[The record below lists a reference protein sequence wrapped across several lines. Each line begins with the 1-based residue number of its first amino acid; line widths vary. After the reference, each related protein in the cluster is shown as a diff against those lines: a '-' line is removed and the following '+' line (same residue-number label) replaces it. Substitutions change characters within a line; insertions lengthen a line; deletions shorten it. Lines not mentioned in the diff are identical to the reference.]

1 MPSFNYRGRVAD
13 KQLVEGTI
21 ESSSM
26 DSAIFQLTE
35 KGITLVDIYPA
46 VQKNVLKALLGM
58 QIGRQRV
65 KLQEL
70 IIFCRQM
77 YTLVK
82 AGISIVVAIRRLSEI
97 SRNPLFVDTLKGI
110 EKGLLAGQ
118 SLAVCFRHYPNIFS
132 SLFMELVQVGE
143 ESGHLEDSF
152 QQVGN
157 YLQLEF
163 DTIRRVKSTVR
174 YPLMVIFAI
183 SAAIL
188 IVNIFVVPNFA
199 KLYGSFHTQLPAITK
214 GLIGFSNFLVA
225 DWIYLLAALIG
236 VVLFVR
242 SYLSTL
248 NGKLAWDR
256 YQLKL
261 PIIGGILE
269 RIMLSRFARTLA
281 IVFRAGISLDKGI
294 RLLSGAVGNLYA
306 KERILIM
313 QTKVENG
320 EKLSQAAA
328 ETEMFSPLV
337 LQMIAVGEETGSMDV
352 MLDQV
357 AGFYESEVDYDLES
371 LSAKI
376 EPILL
381 LIVAGMVL
389 FLALAVFL
397 PLWDIYQFAQP
408 QGGPG

>member
-1 MPSFNYRGRVAD
+1 MPVFNYRGRVAD
-13 KQLVEGTI
+13 KQPVEGTI
-21 ESSSM
+21 
-26 DSAIFQLTE
+26 DSASIDAAILQLME
-35 KGITLVDIYPA
+35 KGVTLVDIYPA
-46 VQKNVLKALLGM
+46 AQKNFLKALLTLR
-58 QIGRQRV
+58 IERRHV

-77 YTLVK
+77 YTLTK
-82 AGISIVVAIRRLSEI
+82 AGISIVVSIRRLSEI
-97 SRNPLFVDTLKGI
+97 SRNPMFSDTLKGI

-118 SLAVCFRHYPNIFS
+118 SLAVCFRHYPNVFS
-132 SLFMELVQVGE
+132 PLFIELVQVGE
-143 ESGHLEDSF
+143 ESGHLDDSF

-157 YLQLEF
+157 YLQLES
-163 DTIRRVKSTVR
+163 DTIRRVKSAVR

-183 SAAIL
+183 TAAIF

-199 KLYGSFHTQLPAITK
+199 KLYGSFHTQLPMITK
-214 GLIGFSNFLVA
+214 LLIGFSNFMVA
-225 DWIYLLAALIG
+225 DMAYILGAIVVIVLLI
-236 VVLFVR
+236 R

-248 NGKLAWDR
+248 NGKLAWHR

-261 PIIGGILE
+261 PVIGGILE

-306 KERILIM
+306 KERILVM
-313 QTKVENG
+313 QTKIENG

-328 ETEMFSPLV
+328 ETNMFSPLV
-337 LQMIAVGEETGSMDV
+337 LQMIVVGEETGAMDV

-357 AGFYESEVDYDLES
+357 AGFYEDEVDYDLDG
-371 LSAKI
+371 LSAKL

-408 QGGPG
+408 QGMPK

>member
-1 MPSFNYRGRVAD
+1 MATFNYRGRIAD
-13 KQLVEGTI
+13 KQPVEGSI
-21 ESSSM
+21 ESASM
-26 DSAIFQLTE
+26 DAAILQLME

-46 VQKNVLKALLGM
+46 AQKNVLKALLNM
-58 QIGRQRV
+58 RIERQHV

-82 AGISIVVAIRRLSEI
+82 AGISIVVAIRRLGEI
-97 SRNPLFVDTLKGI
+97 SRNTLFIETLQGI

-118 SLAVCFRHYPNIFS
+118 SLAVCLRHYPNIFS
-132 SLFMELVQVGE
+132 PLFMELIQVGE

-183 SAAIL
+183 SAAIF

-199 KLYGSFHTQLPAITK
+199 KLYGSFHSQLPAITK
-214 GLIGFSNFLVA
+214 MLIGFSGFMVA
-225 DWIYLLAALIG
+225 DWLYIIIGIIVIVLLI
-236 VVLFVR
+236 R
-242 SYLSTL
+242 SYLSTI

-261 PIIGGILE
+261 PIVGGILE

-281 IVFRAGISLDKGI
+281 IVFRAGISLDRGI
-294 RLLSGAVGNLYA
+294 RLLSGAVGNMYA
-306 KERILIM
+306 RERILVM
-313 QTKVENG
+313 QTKIENG

-328 ETEMFSPLV
+328 ETGMFSPLV
-337 LQMIAVGEETGSMDV
+337 LQMISVGEETGAMDV

-357 AGFYESEVDYDLES
+357 AGFYESEVDYDLDS

-381 LIVAGMVL
+381 LVVAGMVL

-408 QGGPG
+408 QGMH